1 MKLTKLQINRL
12 NQFLKNNNIMNP
24 KNQIIKV
31 LDIWKN
37 EDGFY
42 CFEVLEKNE
51 TGEIFADLHRG
62 KNFFIELKAI
72 F

>member
-1 MKLTKLQINRL
+1 MKLTKTQINRI

-42 CFEVLEKNE
+42 CIETIEKNE
-51 TGEIFADLHRG
+51 TGEIFAELHRSN
-62 KNFFIELKAI
+62 KNILGVF
-72 F
+72 

>member
-1 MKLTKLQINRL
+1 MKLTKTQINRI

-24 KNQIIKV
+24 RNQIIKV

-42 CFEVLEKNE
+42 CIETIEKNE
-51 TGEIFADLHRG
+51 TSEIFAELHRSN
-62 KNFFIELKAI
+62 KNILGVF
-72 F
+72 